1 MEKFSDKSLT
11 IASII
16 FASLA
21 IILFAI
27 SLFAANPYNLYIVI
41 WGWVSLSV
49 SLNLDQILKQRRI
62 EALREIIQKLL
73 DEYSNRENG

>member
-1 MEKFSDKSLT
+1 MKKFSDKILT

-16 FASLA
+16 FVSLA
-21 IILFAI
+21 LILFVI
-27 SLFAANPYNLYIVI
+27 SLFATKPYSLYIVI
-41 WGWVSLSV
+41 CGWISLSV
-49 SLNLDQILKQRRI
+49 HLNINLAISIRKN